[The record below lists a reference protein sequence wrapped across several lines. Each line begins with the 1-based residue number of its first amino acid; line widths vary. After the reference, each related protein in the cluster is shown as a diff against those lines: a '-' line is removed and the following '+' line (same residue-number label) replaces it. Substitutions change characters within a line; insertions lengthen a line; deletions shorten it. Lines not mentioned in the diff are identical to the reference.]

1 MGSAKEAVAYA
12 KKIHALVQYIGICDG
27 NMQEGSF
34 RCDANV
40 SIRKKR
46 AKKLGTRT
54 ELKNI
59 NSFKFLEKAIN
70 IEIERQQ
77 DILEDGGEV
86 IQETRLYDAE
96 KNETRSMRTKEE
108 ANDYRYFPDPDLLPV
123 DIEDATLTEI
133 KNSLPE
139 LPTEKKNRFVS
150 EFGLSD
156 YDAEILTAQKSLAD
170 YYETMLKDGAEA
182 KVSANWVMGELSAA
196 LNKNQI
202 DVQDSPISAK
212 ELSELVK
219 RINDDTISGK
229 IAKDVFKAMWEG
241 NGRVDDIIET
251 QGLKQMTDVGAI
263 EDIIDEIIA
272 NNSEQVE
279 QFKAGNTKLL
289 SYFVGQVMK
298 ASQGKANPKQ
308 VNQIL
313 NDKLS

>member
-1 MGSAKEAVAYA
+1 MECRSDPTTRLFDEPLLGENILSE
-12 KKIHALVQYIGICDG
+12 
-27 NMQEGSF
+27 
-34 RCDANV
+34 
-40 SIRKKR
+40 
-46 AKKLGTRT
+46 LGTRCEIKNVNSIKSIGQAIDYEFKRQT
-54 ELKNI
+54 EII
-59 NSFKFLEKAIN
+59 NS
-70 IEIERQQ
+70 
-77 DILEDGGEV
+77 GGE
-86 IQETRLYDAE
+86 IDQETRLYDE
-96 KNETRSMRTKEE
+96 KKGETRAMRSKEE
-108 ANDYRYFPDPDLLPV
+108 AHDYRYFPDPDLLPV
-123 DIEDATLTEI
+123 DIENELLTEI
-133 KNSLPE
+133 KNNLPE

-219 RINDDTISGK
+219 RIGDDTISGK
-229 IAKDVFKAMWEG
+229 IAKDVFKAIWEG
-241 NGRVDDIIET
+241 NGRVDDIIQN

-263 EDIIDEIIA
+263 EGIIDGIIA

-289 SYFVGQVMK
+289 GYFVGQVMK
-298 ASQGKANPKQ
+298 ATQGKANPKQ

-313 NDKLS
+313 NEKLS

>member
-1 MGSAKEAVAYA
+1 
-12 KKIHALVQYIGICDG
+12 
-27 NMQEGSF
+27 MQEGSF

-40 SIRKKR
+40 SIRKKGS
-46 AKKLGTRT
+46 KKLGTRA

-86 IQETRLYDAE
+86 VQETRLYDAV

-123 DIEDATLTEI
+123 DIEDEMLTEI

-139 LPTEKKNRFVS
+139 LPTEKKNRFIS
-150 EFGLSD
+150 EIGLSD
-156 YDAEILTAQKSLAD
+156 YDAENLTAQKSLAD
-170 YYETMLKDGAEA
+170 YYEVMLNDGAEA
-182 KVSANWVMGELSAA
+182 KLSANWVMGELSAA

-202 DVQDSPISAK
+202 DVQDSPISAR

-219 RINDDTISGK
+219 RISDDTISGK
-229 IAKDVFKAMWEG
+229 IAKDVFKAMWKG
-241 NGRVDDIIET
+241 NGRVDDIIES

-263 EDIIDEIIA
+263 EDIIDGIIA
-272 NNSEQVE
+272 NNIEQVK

-289 SYFVGQVMK
+289 GYFVGQVMK
-298 ASQGKANPKQ
+298 ATQGKANPKQ
-308 VNQIL
+308 VNKIL